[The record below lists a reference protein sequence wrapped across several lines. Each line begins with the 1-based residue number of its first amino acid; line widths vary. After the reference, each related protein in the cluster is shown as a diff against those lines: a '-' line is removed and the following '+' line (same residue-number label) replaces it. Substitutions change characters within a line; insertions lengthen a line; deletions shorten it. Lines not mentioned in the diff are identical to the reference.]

1 MIAASGQ
8 ARHGSGSGAF
18 SCCLWV
24 AFLAAFVGL
33 VLASAPTASQP
44 AFASEHSLKAAFIYK
59 FIGYVDWP
67 AEAFES
73 EQAPIVI
80 AVRGDDRLLA
90 ELREVV
96 TDRSINNRPL
106 LIADADSEASAQAAH
121 VLFVAGSP
129 DHYLPQLRDIG
140 NTGATLVITD
150 FDGALDAGSVINFR
164 TVDRRLRFE
173 VSLES
178 AERQG
183 LKLSSRLLAV
193 ALHVRTGGP

>member
-1 MIAASGQ
+1 MVVVSGQ
-8 ARHGSGSGAF
+8 ARQNSGSWRHAW
-18 SCCLWV
+18 WV
-24 AFLAAFVGL
+24 AVLAIFVGL
-33 VLASAPTASQP
+33 VLASAPAASQP

-67 AEAFES
+67 AQAFES

-90 ELREVV
+90 ELREIVA
-96 TDRSINNRPL
+96 DRFVKDRPL
-106 LIADADSEASAQAAH
+106 VVADAAGEARAQAAH
-121 VLFVAGSP
+121 VLYVAGSP
-129 DHYLPQLRDIG
+129 DHYLPELPPQDT
-140 NTGATLVITD
+140 TGATLLITE
-150 FDGALDAGSVINFR
+150 FEGALDAGSMINFR

-178 AERQG
+178 AEREG